1 MNPRCALLLF
11 LTCLA
16 ALLMGNAPAVPQEP
30 TSETPASQR
39 SWRREYAEFLKLPAE
54 VQQRIRRLDRELH
67 EEESETTVRYLRVMQ
82 RYSEWLDRLS
92 PEQRHYVETARS
104 TNAKIKRIR
113 EIKERQWIATLPK
126 ADRDRIE
133 TARLLDEVRFP
144 GLRIHSLAGA
154 VVPTDPL
161 TALAAPALRPKVI
174 AGIREREQNRKL
186 EAQLTS
192 SADRQE
198 NFRLAVNR
206 WHQELQRKIRDS
218 KRGPEK
224 EQDLAKLVDGRTK
237 GPAVH
242 LKTLAEL
249 SAKYNQEVPPL
260 LRPRLWLIHQNLPAV
275 AEGKLVQFLKTAVPE
290 DKRQDI
296 EERFKDPEK
305 QEQAIAE
312 LIKLYWD
319 YHPLELKRIREE
331 DKRKKE
337 KPRPVKPAPM

>member
-1 MNPRCALLLF
+1 MNHRCALLLF
-11 LTCLA
+11 LSCLA
-16 ALLMGNAPAVPQEP
+16 ALLMANAPAAPQEP
-30 TSETPASQR
+30 TADTPAPKR

-54 VQQRIRRLDRELH
+54 AQQRIRRLDRELH

-82 RYSEWLDRLS
+82 RYSEWLDRL
-92 PEQRHYVETARS
+92 PPDQRDHVEAARS
-104 TNAKIKRIR
+104 TTEKIKRIR
-113 EIKERQWIATLPK
+113 EIKEKQWIATLPK

-133 TARLLDEVRFP
+133 AARLLDEVRP
-144 GLRIHSLAGA
+144 LA
-154 VVPTDPL
+154 VVPSGFAITI
-161 TALAAPALRPKVI
+161 AAPALRHKVI
-174 AGIREREQNRKL
+174 AGIREREQNREL

-206 WHQELQRKIRDS
+206 WHQEVQRRIRESRKNPD
-218 KRGPEK
+218 K
-224 EQDLAKLVDGRTK
+224 EEDLAKLPESKTK

-260 LRPRLWLIHQNLPAV
+260 LRPRLWLINQNLPV
-275 AEGKLVQFLKTAVPE
+275 VPEGKLVQFLKTAVPE
-290 DKRQDI
+290 DKRADI
-296 EERFKDPEK
+296 EQRFKDPEK
-305 QEQAIAE
+305 QEQAIAD

-319 YHPLELKRIREE
+319 YHPVELKRIREE